1 MRGTVRGAGAE
12 LAEVRGEPSVGGG
25 GRSAAGAKIL
35 ARRQAP
41 ILYVVSGF
49 SRTVIAVAATR

>member
-1 MRGTVRGAGAE
+1 VRAPARSSQKFEGN
-12 LAEVRGEPSVGGG
+12 R
-25 GRSAAGAKIL
+25 RSAVEGVVRRGAKIL